1 MCKEVTKVQENALN
15 KKKELEMVRQEFE
28 SKWEEMKPL
37 TKDGEG
43 IK

>member
-1 MCKEVTKVQENALN
+1 MCKEVMKVQENALN